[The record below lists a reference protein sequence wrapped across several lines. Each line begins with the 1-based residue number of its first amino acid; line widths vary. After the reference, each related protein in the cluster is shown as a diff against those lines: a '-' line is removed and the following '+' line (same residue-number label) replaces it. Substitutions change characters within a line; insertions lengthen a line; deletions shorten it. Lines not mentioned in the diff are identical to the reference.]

1 VARRTKAWCG
11 SFRHRGV
18 VDSGCGRTAVGRE
31 TRGGGQ
37 RREKCFPLSSA
48 LAYGISPSAG
58 HRSAVQKTMNKTLIL
73 LSIVFLTG
81 CAAPP
86 PVKIASKLLGRTV
99 FQQVKD
105 EVSDPDDDTP
115 TPPTTGQE

>member
-1 VARRTKAWCG
+1 MVCPAPQAIGPRFK
-11 SFRHRGV
+11 
-18 VDSGCGRTAVGRE
+18 
-31 TRGGGQ
+31 
-37 RREKCFPLSSA
+37 
-48 LAYGISPSAG
+48 
-58 HRSAVQKTMNKTLIL
+58 KTMKKTLIL